1 MSWLLRRSST
11 WRRIVA
17 VTNSSPLYM
26 AGFAVVALGVP
37 AYFGDKVM
45 SSTNSA
51 SGGAAL
57 ESQLRAT
64 ASIDGRMLAKAQKER
79 LQVMLDEI
87 KAGQGGERY
96 KAALE

>member
-26 AGFAVVALGVP
+26 AAFAVVALGVP

-45 SSTNSA
+45 GSTNSA
-51 SGGAAL
+51 SGDAAL
-57 ESQLRAT
+57 ESKLRAN